1 MIKPDKKKL
10 KRINIV
16 TEVKSLVRA
25 KFLWWNSLATS
36 RSEGKYYHCDIVCWL
51 EDVQFLIKV
60 HHLVFRSIFC
70 S

>member
-16 TEVKSLVRA
+16 TEVKSLVPA
-25 KFLWWNSLATS
+25 KFLWWNDLAVS
-36 RSEGKYYHCDIVCWL
+36 RSECKYYHCDIICWF

-60 HHLVFRSIFC
+60 HHLVLRLTFC